1 MSRLI
6 DSTQIVSGFVP
17 VDTQSAANPG
27 DVVSMKNYNHL
38 TVVFFKAA
46 GSANDDPVLTFQQC
60 SDVSETG
67 IKNLATIDE
76 YWSKQGA
83 ALNAVGTF
91 TRVAQT
97 ASQTVT
103 LDATSAEEQGL
114 YIFEVD
120 AADLD
125 VANSFDCV
133 KVSVADTGAAG
144 AQLGCML
151 YILSEPRYAGATLP
165 SAIAD

>member
-1 MSRLI
+1 MNLI
-6 DSTQIVSGFVP
+6 DSCQIVSGFVP

-27 DVVSMKNYNHL
+27 DVVSLKNYGHL
-38 TVVFFKAA
+38 TVVLFKAA
-46 GSANDDPVLTFQQC
+46 GVAGDDPVLTFQQC

-76 YWSKQGA
+76 YWKKEGA
-83 ALNAVGTF
+83 ALNAIGEF
-91 TRVAQT
+91 TLVEQT

-103 LDATSAEEQGL
+103 LSATSAESQGL
-114 YIFEVD
+114 YVFEID
-120 AADLD
+120 ASDLD

-151 YILSEPRYAGATLP
+151 YFLSEPRFAGAVLP

>member
-1 MSRLI
+1 MRLI
-6 DSTQIVSGFVP
+6 DTCQIASGFVP

-38 TVVFFKAA
+38 TVIFFKAA
-46 GSANDDPVLTFQQC
+46 GVAGDDPVLTFQQC
-60 SDVSETG
+60 QDVAETG

-83 ALNAVGTF
+83 ALTAVGTF
-91 TRVAQT
+91 TRVTQT

-114 YIFEVD
+114 YVFEID
-120 AADLD
+120 GSDLD
-125 VANSFDCV
+125 TANSFDCV

-144 AQLGCML
+144 AMLGALL
-151 YILSEPRYAGATLP
+151 YLLSEPRYAGSTMP